1 MKPTKRL
8 LHKSWL
14 PTVSEM
20 SQLSEIHPD
29 YSWAEYLHCMEG
41 GSDVLTLPQAKA
53 SSAKIDKP
61 LAGFALAIVITVS
74 AVFLSELPVWPFT
87 LAGGRHPI
95 EPVMLAI
102 VLGMILSNL
111 ISLPKILNAGIKFS
125 VKKILPIGIVLLGAR
140 LNFQEV
146 GRVGLAGMFL
156 SLLEIVVALTLLL
169 FLAKKMGLP
178 RKLGVLLAIGTAI
191 CGGTAIVATA
201 PVIEAE
207 EKDVVFSVATV
218 TLLGLIAMF
227 LLPVI
232 GHAMD
237 LSQKAFGIWAGLS
250 IHQTPQ
256 VIAAGFA
263 YGPEA
268 GATAT
273 IAKLARVCLLAP
285 IVFLAGVMHA
295 RTLAQNDKSKKQINY
310 WSLFPMFIFGF
321 LAMALLRSLGW
332 LPEMTFNKPAFFP
345 SNGAPVSLASVCDT
359 FSKYCIVISMA
370 GVGLETRF
378 SAMRQTGWK
387 PFIASFIAVLVIA
400 TGILGLIK
408 LIGF

>member
-1 MKPTKRL
+1 MPQIT
-8 LHKSWL
+8 
-14 PTVSEM
+14 TA
-20 SQLSEIHPD
+20 HPD

-41 GSDVLTLPQAKA
+41 GSDVLTLPQAKP
-53 SSAKIDKP
+53 SVAKDKP
-61 LAGFALAIVITVS
+61 LAGFMVAIAITVA
-74 AVFLSELPVWPFT
+74 AVYLSEVPVWPFT

-102 VLGMILSNL
+102 ILGMVVSNF
-111 ISLPKILNAGIKFS
+111 IVLPKFLTPGIKFS

-140 LNFQEV
+140 LNFQEI
-146 GRVGLAGMFL
+146 GKVGLTGILL
-156 SLLEIVVALTLLL
+156 SVLEIIVALTLLL
-169 FLAKKMGLP
+169 FLAKKFRLP
-178 RKLGVLLAIGTAI
+178 QKLGLLLGIGTAI

-232 GHAMD
+232 GHAMH
-237 LSQKAFGIWAGLS
+237 LSEKAFGVWAGLS

-285 IVFLAGVMHA
+285 IVFLAGVLHA
-295 RTLAQNDKSKKQINY
+295 RSAARTGTVKKQINY
-310 WSLFPMFIFGF
+310 WSLFPMFVLGF
-321 LAMALLRSLGW
+321 LGMALLRSLGF
-332 LPEMTFNKPAFFP
+332 LPEMTFKDAHLFQA
-345 SNGAPVSLASVCDT
+345 GAAPISLTSVCDT
-359 FSKYCIVISMA
+359 VSKFCIVISMA
-370 GVGLETRF
+370 AVGLETKF

-387 PFIASFIAVLVIA
+387 PFLASLIAVLVIA
-400 TGILGLIK
+400 SGILALIQ

>member
-1 MKPTKRL
+1 
-8 LHKSWL
+8 
-14 PTVSEM
+14 
-20 SQLSEIHPD
+20 
-29 YSWAEYLHCMEG
+29 MEG
-41 GSDVLTLPQAKA
+41 GSDVLTLPQAKT
-53 SSAKIDKP
+53 SPKKESP
-61 LAGFALAIVITVS
+61 VSGFLVAIAITIG
-74 AVFLSELPVWPFT
+74 AIYLSEMPVWPFT

-102 VLGMILSNL
+102 ILGMVLSNFV
-111 ISLPKILNAGIKFS
+111 SLPKILNAGIKFS

-140 LNFQEV
+140 LNFQEI
-146 GRVGLAGMFL
+146 GKVGLAGVLL
-156 SLLEIVVALTLLL
+156 SVLEIIVALTLLL
-169 FLAKKMGLP
+169 YLAKKFRLP
-178 RKLGVLLAIGTAI
+178 QKLGLLLAIGTAI

-232 GHAMD
+232 GNAMH
-237 LSQKAFGIWAGLS
+237 LRQTEFGVWAGLS

-285 IVFLAGVMHA
+285 IVFLAGVLHA
-295 RTLAQNDKSKKQINY
+295 RSSARDGEKKQINY
-310 WSLFPMFIFGF
+310 WSLFPMFVLGF
-321 LAMALLRSLGW
+321 LGMALLRSLGW
-332 LPEMTFNKPAFFP
+332 LPDMTFNKPTFFAG
-345 SNGAPVSLASVCDT
+345 STAPVSLAGVCDN
-359 FSKYCIVISMA
+359 FSKYCIIISMA
-370 GVGLETRF
+370 GVGLETKF
-378 SAMRQTGWK
+378 AAMRQTGWK
-387 PFIASFIAVLVIA
+387 PFLASLIAVLVIA
-400 TGILGLIK
+400 SGILALIK